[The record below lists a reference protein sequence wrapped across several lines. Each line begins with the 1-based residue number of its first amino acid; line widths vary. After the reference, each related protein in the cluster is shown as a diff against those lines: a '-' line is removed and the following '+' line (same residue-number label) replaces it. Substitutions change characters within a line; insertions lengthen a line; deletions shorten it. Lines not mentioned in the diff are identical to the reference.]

1 MANADAVRRVPPGRS
16 RQGVAVRLVSKPV
29 SWEGIPLQEA
39 ELMLVRRGRTLVGTL
54 TAGALLA
61 GACSSVT
68 APDGVSGR
76 SILFIG
82 NSLTYVNDLPA
93 MVAKVAEAADDSIHV
108 AMVAGPNLAVIDH
121 VKGATDAVA
130 QIGRGRWSFVVL
142 QQGPTPAGVCRDTLV
157 IAAMRLAP
165 QIERVEA
172 RAALFLPWARRQYPR
187 SLEAAG
193 QSAGLA
199 ARAVGGA
206 VVPIGIAWRDAL
218 RADAALPLYG
228 PDGYHPAPAGTLL
241 AALTLYDRLFGRD
254 VRDIPVESL
263 ANLPAVPLTSAQ
275 VRVLAAAAHSAS
287 ESWPADSPTPVPVDT
302 TTPSAEPGPC

>member
-1 MANADAVRRVPPGRS
+1 
-16 RQGVAVRLVSKPV
+16 VRLASEPA
-29 SWEGIPLQEA
+29 SWEEIPVEEA
-39 ELMLVRRGRTLVGTL
+39 HLMLIRRGRTLVRTL
-54 TAGALLA
+54 AAATLLA

-93 MVAKVAEAADDSIHV
+93 MVAKVAEAADNSIQV

-121 VKGATDAVA
+121 VNGATDAVA
-130 QIGRGRWSFVVL
+130 EIRRGGWSFVVL

-165 QIERVEA
+165 HITRAEA
-172 RAALFLPWARRQYPR
+172 RAALFLPWARRQYPQ
-187 SLEAAG
+187 SLESAG

-199 ARAVGGA
+199 ALAVGGV

-218 RADAALPLYG
+218 RADAAAPLYG

-263 ANLPAVPLTSAQ
+263 ANLSAVPLTATQ

-287 ESWPADSPTPVPVDT
+287 ESWPADSPTPVTVDT
-302 TTPSAEPGPC
+302 TTASAGPGPC

>member
-1 MANADAVRRVPPGRS
+1 MSVRPGRVLT
-16 RQGVAVRLVSKPV
+16 G
-29 SWEGIPLQEA
+29 
-39 ELMLVRRGRTLVGTL
+39 TLVVL
-54 TAGALLA
+54 GAL
-61 GACSSVT
+61 ACSAVT
-68 APDGVSGR
+68 ATEGVSGR
-76 SILFIG
+76 SLLFIG

-93 MVAKVAEAADDSIHV
+93 MVAKVAGAADDSIRV

-121 VKGATDAVA
+121 VNGATDAVA
-130 QIGRGRWSFVVL
+130 QIGRGGWSFVVL

-165 QIERVEA
+165 HMRRVEA
-172 RAALFLPWARRQYPR
+172 RAALFLPWARRQYPQ

-193 QSAGLA
+193 QSAELA

-206 VVPIGIAWRDAL
+206 VAPIGIAWREAL
-218 RADAALPLYG
+218 RADPTAPLYG
-228 PDGYHPAPAGTLL
+228 SDGYHPAPAGTLL

-263 ANLPAVPLTSAQ
+263 ASLTATRLTSTQ
-275 VRVLAAAAHSAS
+275 VRVLAAAAHTAS

-302 TTPSAEPGPC
+302 TRSSAGGGPC